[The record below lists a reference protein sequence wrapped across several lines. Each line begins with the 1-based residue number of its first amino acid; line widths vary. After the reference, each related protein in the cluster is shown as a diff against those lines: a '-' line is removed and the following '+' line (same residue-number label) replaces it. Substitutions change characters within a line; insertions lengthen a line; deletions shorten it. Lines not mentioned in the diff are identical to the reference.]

1 MIDTKDMD
9 LEESKDLHYDI
20 RDGKVKYEDV
30 LWHWAEGY
38 EGVLTSKIEEVEE
51 YA

>member
-9 LEESKDLHYDI
+9 LEELKNLHYDI

-38 EGVLTSKIEEVEE
+38 EGVLSSKVEGVEE